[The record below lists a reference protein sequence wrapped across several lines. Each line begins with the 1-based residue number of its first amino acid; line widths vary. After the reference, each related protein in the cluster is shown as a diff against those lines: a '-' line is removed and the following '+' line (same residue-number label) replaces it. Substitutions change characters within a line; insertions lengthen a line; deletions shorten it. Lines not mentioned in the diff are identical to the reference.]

1 MPSVFAAVLVPVYR
15 DGAGALHVVLVVRG
29 EHGRHGGQ
37 VALPGGI
44 QAPRDRDLRET
55 ALREAEEEI
64 GLDRTSVEVL
74 AELPEVDTSTGYI
87 VTPFLARLVA
97 EPPAWRRQEREI
109 AEVLSVKVT
118 DLARPDLRGEE
129 TWELAGWPGP
139 RRVRFVRLGP
149 HTLWGATYRILDPLV
164 PRLLAG
170 EWVV

>member
-1 MPSVFAAVLVPVYR
+1 MPPLPSAVLVPVYR
-15 DGAGALHVVLVVRG
+15 DRVGAPHVVLVVRG

-37 VALPGGI
+37 IAFPGGI
-44 QAPRDRDLRET
+44 RAEGDADLRET

-64 GLDRTSVEVL
+64 GLERSAVEVL
-74 AELPEVDTSTGYI
+74 ATLPEVDTSTGYL

-109 AEVLSVKVT
+109 AEVLSVSVA

-129 TWELAGWPGP
+129 TWELPSGP

-149 HTLWGATYRILDPLV
+149 HKLWGATYRIVDPLL

-170 EWVV
+170 EWDL